1 MRVFLRP
8 VTPPQRFEA
17 DPPLSPPTGNGGSHP
32 EASPFRE
39 LLTEFRSLTERYGQ
53 ALLALG
59 EARGEVAALRS
70 RVDLLEARMDMR
82 LPLRPASTVA
92 WELTER
98 PSPPAEASTEAPAWT
113 DAPTEPAT
121 TTEAAPEAAAEG
133 VEAPMPEPELQAQP
147 EAVPE
152 PEPEPEA
159 PSVLDVAGS
168 EVEPSEP
175 MAEPPPPPGKPPVSE
190 VPVRVDL
197 PAPTA
202 ADEPAERPPEP
213 KRRVTGG
220 RAAVAGLAEALARAE
235 DPTLS
240 DLPGAREAVDAL
252 AALQRDMRRAEPVAE
267 EPVAEEPAEEPAEG
281 PVDVGTTEMSE
292 APVLPEA
299 HEVVEEA
306 SAPEEEAPAAPVDS
320 PYTTEVVEPDWF
332 ADGDFNWLD
341 AGDGEAEAEAEPADS
356 APEEPASDEV
366 EHLERQG
373 EAPAVDAI
381 QDAFDEPAPAAEETN
396 TVGFGLFRGQ
406 PTSAQAA
413 PTEPAVAPDRPTSAR
428 EEEALLW
435 FGDEFEAAHME
446 VAAEGWRDQQPAPE
460 LPAGPAAAVSN
471 AELERIAAD
480 EGWDTEEVDAIRSYL
495 GRTAGQVA
503 DESTTP
509 PAPPAASAEAVP
521 EAAPGA
527 VPEAAGPPSP
537 VESPAMEPPTPTEP
551 LPADDPQA
559 APGFSPDQDWLRSRR
574 GPAAGAY
581 RRLRR
586 LFDS

>member
-1 MRVFLRP
+1 
-8 VTPPQRFEA
+8 
-17 DPPLSPPTGNGGSHP
+17 
-32 EASPFRE
+32 
-39 LLTEFRSLTERYGQ
+39 
-53 ALLALG
+53 
-59 EARGEVAALRS
+59 
-70 RVDLLEARMDMR
+70 
-82 LPLRPASTVA
+82 
-92 WELTER
+92 
-98 PSPPAEASTEAPAWT
+98 
-113 DAPTEPAT
+113 
-121 TTEAAPEAAAEG
+121 
-133 VEAPMPEPELQAQP
+133 
-147 EAVPE
+147 
-152 PEPEPEA
+152 
-159 PSVLDVAGS
+159 
-168 EVEPSEP
+168 

-190 VPVRVDL
+190 VPVRVDQ

-252 AALQRDMRRAEPVAE
+252 AALQRDMRRAESVAE

-281 PVDVGTTEMSE
+281 PVDVGTTETPE
-292 APVLPEA
+292 AQVVPEA

-306 SAPEEEAPAAPVDS
+306 SAPEEEAPAAAADS

-332 ADGDFNWLD
+332 ADGDFNWLG

-381 QDAFDEPAPAAEETN
+381 QDAFDEPAADEPREPGLTTEPASDEVEHLERQGEAPAADAIQDAFDEPAPAAEETN

-413 PTEPAVAPDRPTSAR
+413 PMEPAVAPDRPTSAR

-446 VAAEGWRDQQPAPE
+446 VAAEGWRDQQPTPEQPAPE